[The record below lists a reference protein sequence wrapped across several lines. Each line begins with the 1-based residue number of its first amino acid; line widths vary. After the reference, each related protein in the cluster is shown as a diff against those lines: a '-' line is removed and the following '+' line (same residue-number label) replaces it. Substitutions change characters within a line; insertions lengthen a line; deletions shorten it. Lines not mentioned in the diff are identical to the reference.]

1 MTRPST
7 LCAVVL
13 ALLSMPA
20 LVTLAA
26 QNEVFKPGPGIT
38 MPKPIHTEKP
48 RYTAEAMKAGIQGTV
63 LLDAVVLK
71 DGNVSNVEVI
81 RSLDKMYGLDESAIE
96 AARQWRFEPGQKD
109 GKPVAVRVSI
119 ELTFTLRDKP
129 QNK

>member
-7 LCAVVL
+7 SCVVVL

-26 QNEVFKPGPGIT
+26 QDEVFKPGPGIT
-38 MPKPIHTEKP
+38 MPKPIHAEKP

-63 LLDAVVLK
+63 LLAAVVEK
-71 DGNVSNVEVI
+71 DGNVGTVEVT
-81 RSLDKMYGLDESAIE
+81 RSLDKMYGLDESAVD
-96 AARQWRFEPGQKD
+96 AARLWRFEPGQKD
-109 GKPVAVRVSI
+109 GKPVAVKVSI

-129 QNK
+129 ENK